1 MILQSFPEGIVRQ
14 ETVRVRQIGWLAAF
28 AAALIGPTGCK
39 KDGTTAPPG
48 PLVRTVELEGNED
61 IPDEEIVPHLNLQP
75 TPPVTFGAKSYYLPG
90 LESVDS
96 GRIKEVYR
104 AHGYY
109 DAQVTEAQVQVRRE
123 DKPIKR
129 QRAEV
134 RFTVEEGEPIR
145 VRKLTFDWQN
155 DIMPAAARPAVEEAC
170 DLRPDLRFG
179 IFELAEARDALL
191 ASLEDQGYAYAVV
204 NESARVD
211 PDLRLADVR
220 FDVDPGPIKT
230 ITEVRVE
237 GLQRVPE
244 DLVLREVDFVIGKR
258 FSRRRMQEVES
269 GVYGLG
275 VFSTVVVSR
284 GSQTE
289 GDEMALVVK
298 VNEGKMQR
306 VKLGAGIEID
316 PVRWEQYGTARYE
329 HRNLGGRLWGF
340 SARLKA
346 GYAELPALY
355 DPREHGPVSDVQLQ
369 FRKKGL
375 LEKRLVWTEA
385 PRFELGIWQ
394 GYQFYSVSNRIAASR
409 FFTRYFELG
418 LGYNNRFTDL
428 FDVQP
433 DINQNRTILG
443 LDFRDPYFLAFV
455 DVEPTIH
462 LTDSILNPTNG
473 ARLSME
479 YDFANRY
486 LGGQFNYHRF
496 APDLRGYYRPHRRLQ
511 LASRAQ
517 VGFERPYGEAAAV
530 PIDQQFYLGGANS
543 VRGWPLRRLAPRVS
557 LCPDAPQTCRST
569 PVGGLSMVNGSVEA
583 RINLYG
589 PLWMALFAD
598 AGDVQSKQ
606 FTIRPQDWLY
616 TTGGGFRFKSD
627 IGVFRLDV
635 GGQLNTDPRFPEP
648 RRWAIH
654 FGIGEAF

>member
-1 MILQSFPEGIVRQ
+1 M
-14 ETVRVRQIGWLAAF
+14 RVRKIGGAAGLACVLSLAN
-28 AAALIGPTGCK
+28 GCK
-39 KDGTTAPPG
+39 KDGVTAPPG
-48 PLVRTVELEGNED
+48 PLVRKVEIDGNEALAD
-61 IPDEEIVPHLNLQP
+61 DEIVPHLNLQP
-75 TPPVTFGAKSYYLPG
+75 TPAVSFGSKSYYLPG

-96 GRIKEVYR
+96 ARVQEVYR

-109 DAQVTEAQVQVRRE
+109 DARVTRAEVELRRE
-123 DKPIKR
+123 DKPVKR

-134 RFTVEEGEPIR
+134 RFAVEEGAPIR
-145 VRKLTFDWQN
+145 VRALEFNWHGDN
-155 DIMPAAARPAVEEAC
+155 IPASARPQVEAAC
-170 DLRPDLRFG
+170 ALRPELRFG

-191 ASLEDQGYAYAVV
+191 GSLEDQGYAYATVK
-204 NESARVD
+204 ESARVD
-211 PDLRLADVR
+211 PDLRLADVV
-220 FDVDPGPIKT
+220 FELDSGPIKT

-244 DLVLREVDFVIGKR
+244 DLVLREVDFVIGKQ
-258 FSRRRMQEVES
+258 FSRRRLQEVQS
-269 GVYGLG
+269 GIYGLG
-275 VFSTVVVSR
+275 VFSTVVVSA
-284 GSQTE
+284 GPLTE

-355 DPREHGPVSDVQLQ
+355 DPREHGPIADAQFQ

-394 GYQFYSVSNRIAASR
+394 GYQFYSVSNRIATSR

-428 FDVQP
+428 FDIQP
-433 DINQNRTILG
+433 DLDQNRTVLG

-455 DVEPTIH
+455 DLEPTLH
-462 LTDSILNPTNG
+462 LTDSILEPTNG
-473 ARLSME
+473 VRLSVE
-479 YDFANRY
+479 YDNANRY

-496 APDLRGYYRPHRRLQ
+496 APDLRAYLRPHRRLQ
-511 LASRAQ
+511 LAARAQ
-517 VGFERPYGEAAAV
+517 AGFERPYGEAAAV
-530 PIDQQFYLGGANS
+530 PIDQQFYLGGANTI
-543 VRGWPLRRLAPRVS
+543 RGWPLRRLAPRVS

-569 PVGGLSMVNGSVEA
+569 PVGGLSMVNGSLEA
-583 RINLYG
+583 RINLHG

-598 AGDVQSKQ
+598 LGDVQSKQ
-606 FTIRPQDWLY
+606 FTVRPEDWLY

-648 RRWAIH
+648 RRWAVH

>member
-1 MILQSFPEGIVRQ
+1 MRFRD
-14 ETVRVRQIGWLAAF
+14 IGC
-28 AAALIGPTGCK
+28 AALIACAFSVGGGCK
-39 KDGTTAPPG
+39 KDGATTAPG
-48 PLVRTVELEGNED
+48 PLVRKVEIDGNTAL
-61 IPDEEIVPHLNLQP
+61 PDEEIVPHLNLQP
-75 TPPVTFGAKSYYLPG
+75 TPAITLGPKSYYLPG

-96 GRIKEVYR
+96 ERIQEVYR

-109 DAQVTEAQVQVRRE
+109 DAQVTDAQIEVRRK
-123 DKPIKR
+123 DKPVKR
-129 QRAEV
+129 QRARV
-134 RFTVEEGEPIR
+134 RFAVEEGPPIR
-145 VRKLTFDWQN
+145 VRKLRFEWEN
-155 DIMPAAARPAVEEAC
+155 DIMPVAARPGVEEAC

-179 IFELAEARDALL
+179 IFELAEAHDALL
-191 ASLEDQGYAYAVV
+191 GSLEDSGYAYATVE
-204 NESARVD
+204 ESARVD
-211 PDLRLADVR
+211 PELRLADVS
-220 FDVDPGPIKT
+220 FKVNSGPVKT

-237 GLQRVPE
+237 GLKRVPE

-269 GVYGLG
+269 GIYGLG

-284 GSQTE
+284 GPETE

-340 SARLKA
+340 TARLRA
-346 GYAELPALY
+346 GYAELPALF
-355 DPREHGPVSDVQLQ
+355 DPREHGPVADVQLQ

-394 GYQFYSVSNRIAASR
+394 GYQFYSVSNRIATSR
-409 FFTRYFELG
+409 FFTRYLEVG

-428 FDVQP
+428 FDIQP
-433 DINQNRTILG
+433 DIDQNRTVLG
-443 LDFRDPYFLAFV
+443 LDFRDPYFLAFIDV
-455 DVEPTIH
+455 DPTIH

-473 ARLSME
+473 ARLSLE
-479 YDFANRY
+479 YNFANRY

-496 APDLRGYYRPHRRLQ
+496 APDLRGYYRPHKRLQ
-511 LASRAQ
+511 FAARAQ

-530 PIDQQFYLGGANS
+530 PIDQQFYLGGANT
-543 VRGWPLRRLAPRVS
+543 VRGWPLRRLSPRVS
-557 LCPDAPQTCRST
+557 LCPEAPDTCRST

-589 PLWMALFAD
+589 PIWMALFAD
-598 AGDVQSKQ
+598 AGDVQSGL
-606 FTIRPQDWLY
+606 FTVRPNDWLY
-616 TTGGGFRFKSD
+616 TTGGGFRYKSE

-648 RRWAIH
+648 RRWALH